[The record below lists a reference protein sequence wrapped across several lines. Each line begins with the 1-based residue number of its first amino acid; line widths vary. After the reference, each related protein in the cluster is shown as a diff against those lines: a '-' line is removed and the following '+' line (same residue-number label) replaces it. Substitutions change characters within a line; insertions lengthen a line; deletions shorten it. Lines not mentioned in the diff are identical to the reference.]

1 MEKLN
6 LHKIAFIGGG
16 AMAEAIIKG
25 IIGSGLVAGETIA
38 VGEHGAERC
47 SYLKET
53 YSEAEYRIVEFCENE
68 IALLDKKA
76 AKAKETA
83 AKKRAAGDNLTDAVR
98 AVLSKEE
105 FEPIADIAARI
116 EGEDVTVSKVTYR
129 LTQLVKNGE
138 AEKAEVEIAG
148 GEGQKKRKIMGY
160 RLIN

>member
-1 MEKLN
+1 MEKITKREMFEAIKGL
-6 LHKIAFIGGG
+6 
-16 AMAEAIIKG
+16 AEAG
-25 IIGSGLVAGETIA
+25 ALHIA
-38 VGEHGAERC
+38 DVN
-47 SYLKET
+47 
-53 YSEAEYRIVEFCENE
+53 EAITDEAIVEFCENE

-116 EGEDVTVSKVTYR
+116 EDEDVTVSKVTYR